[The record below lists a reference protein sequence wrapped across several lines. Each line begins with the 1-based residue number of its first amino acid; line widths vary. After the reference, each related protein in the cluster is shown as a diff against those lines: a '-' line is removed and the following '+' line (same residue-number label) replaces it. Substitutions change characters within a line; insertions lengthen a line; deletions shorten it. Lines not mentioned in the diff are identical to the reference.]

1 MNQKKMKA
9 AAVSATLAFALL
21 ATPAWAAPSEILAH
35 GSVSVFDY
43 YLDNYDE
50 NGNVRI
56 TPQKTTFDLSG
67 QQTET
72 DATLPAFYSPDAEL
86 TTDSSGFDAGAEVL
100 IKFALNNDSQQQWY
114 DGITKVMLMSENGNA
129 ALEQQL
135 IYEKAFNSHRKQI
148 V

>member
-56 TPQKTTFDLSG
+56 TRKKLRLICQDNRQKPMRLYRRF
-67 QQTET
+67 
-72 DATLPAFYSPDAEL
+72 TLPMRNSQRTAVGLTQGQKYS
-86 TTDSSGFDAGAEVL
+86 
-100 IKFALNNDSQQQWY
+100 LN
-114 DGITKVMLMSENGNA
+114 L
-129 ALEQQL
+129 
-135 IYEKAFNSHRKQI
+135 H
-148 V
+148 